1 MIILY
6 DENTTSFGT
15 LGIGVLRD
23 ALSCIVIEELNGS
36 FELEMVYPVNGAYYK
51 DISLRKILYVKPN
64 KYDPPQAFRIDT
76 ISKPFDGK
84 VTINAVHL
92 SYDLSGYIVEPLEAE
107 ATGIQDAFTKINAK
121 ILNSASF
128 PFTFSTD
135 ITNTESKFNI
145 QVPASVR
152 SILAGTEGSLLD
164 IFGGEYKFDNY
175 TINLLKN
182 RGEDRGFSVR
192 YGKNLTD
199 IKQETKSDKLYTD
212 IYPYF
217 YRIVTETNTSV
228 DKVYQQLYIRTAG
241 EGEEPIVPFTAQWLS
256 LKEDGSPFTPIIKQ
270 TPVQIATEGQYYQ
283 KIYIWDDVVQQDGST
298 ITQYVEVN
306 GTDYPPNIPN
316 PSNTT
321 TETTEMVTLT
331 NKTIAIAGR
340 ESVQPKRILPLDL
353 TQSFN
358 DKPTE
363 QELSDK
369 ANEYITNNKIGTIV
383 ETVEASFLRINDP
396 SINEAICKLGDT
408 VKVYFG
414 KIGVDS
420 SLQVISTKYD
430 VITEKYTDIGLG
442 TKKSNFSDNALS
454 IGDDISSLNNDAN
467 YTDEAKVGKLIAKTI
482 TAEYIQATNVEFT
495 NAQITALKTDNILAS
510 GIIQAAEASIDT
522 LIAQLLVA
530 EDAKVRNQLIV
541 GDNIVVNGEINIK
554 SGSISI
560 VTDSNIQ
567 DKINGYIVKDI
578 DEDPSTKYGSQ
589 WLKTSFNGDTTI
601 TPDATKIYKVYDIYN
616 VWTQR
621 YFKWNTT
628 NSKYEEYYILP
639 EVCFEVDEEG
649 NLTANSA
656 DIRGKI
662 TAIEGD
668 IGGCI
673 IVGVPDEYTQAYI
686 IPNAD
691 RYSAGWLTDTEGS
704 TTPLTPQTNH
714 KYKVIESF
722 KDYYYN
728 WNGYKYVDMLVG
740 VLQVNEASIES
751 LSADKIIGGTISAS
765 SILLQD
771 DSGNSKFEINDD
783 GTAIATS
790 LQLVGGSISLRP
802 KIVNAVNVDS
812 LGVGSITP
820 YSSTWLRNSNGD
832 TIVPQEG
839 VYYKITNY
847 VIKIYFG
854 SNGNYRTYLAD
865 AFANSN
871 FIEDSEGVQ
880 GNYHD
885 TATNTTMFTRR
896 YDSNTGEYVENLY
909 MDLIKSGSILN
920 VYGMITSISYIYF
933 YSGIYRW
940 DLMSTDWTSP
950 TLTSDSNYFRLYKD
964 NSSPR
969 IMRMTITTNKD
980 AYFTWSNS
988 QNKYIQVDI
997 PNTYFEVDSEGNVTA
1012 NNVTL
1017 TGQIF
1022 ADSGN
1027 MVGITGISTETLN
1040 TSDLSAC
1047 NVSISKDYS
1056 DPNNPIDSSFSLD
1069 CPIDLNGI
1077 KISNSTVYTP
1087 VANLR
1092 NITYAYQKQEKTID
1106 NKTYTDIILRFSL
1119 ENHDSND
1126 TGKTQIFFGVI
1137 QISYVQSGHEYTV
1150 PIGINSNVY
1159 LDASKGYTDVLIT
1172 TVEGGSVTG
1181 IQALHTT
1188 YAPTQAYVITNV
1200 GMNNLTLLLDC
1211 DAVVPSSNRTSYLG
1225 NVGNEWNY
1233 LYADNATFSQ
1243 ININN
1248 GNINLTSYSSITGNG
1263 LSEISNFHLINGS
1276 RVEGSTGSFDILCI
1290 RDRNDTVDM
1299 IVPTC
1304 VTKVTTLGSKGWNSF
1319 NLYSDFNSKISTVLY
1334 VQYIPHY
1341 RVNQR
1346 NNYGDR
1352 SYEPQVAWDSNN
1364 TTIYVYNDWTAG
1376 IEVSILVIGY

>member
-23 ALSCIVIEELNGS
+23 ALSCVVIEELNGS
-36 FELEMVYPVNGAYYK
+36 FELEMVYPVDGAHYN

-64 KYDPPQAFRIDT
+64 KYDSPQAFRIDT

-84 VTINAVHL
+84 VTMNAVHL

-175 TINLLKN
+175 TINLLRN

-241 EGEEPIVPFTAQWLS
+241 EGEPPIVPFTAEWLS
-256 LKEDGSPFTPIIKQ
+256 LKEDGSAFTPIIKQ
-270 TPVQIATEGQYYQ
+270 TPIQIATEGQYYQ

-331 NKTIAIAGR
+331 NKTIAITGR
-340 ESVQPKRILPLDL
+340 ESIQPKRILPLDL
-353 TQSFN
+353 TQYFN

-467 YTDEAKVGKLIAKTI
+467 YTDEIKVGELIAKTI
-482 TAEYIQATNVEFT
+482 TAEYIQATNAEFS

-530 EDAKVRNQLIV
+530 EDAEVRNQLIV
-541 GDNIVVNGEINIK
+541 GDNIIVNGEINIK

-567 DKINGYIVKDI
+567 NKINGYIVKDI
-578 DEDPSTKYGSQ
+578 DEDPSTQYGSQ
-589 WLKTSFNGDTTI
+589 WLKTSFYGDETI
-601 TPDATKIYKVYDIYN
+601 TPDATKVYKVYDIYN

-686 IPNAD
+686 IPNSD
-691 RYSAGWLTDTEGS
+691 RYSSNWLTDTEGS

-714 KYKVIESF
+714 KYKVRESF

-728 WNGYKYVDMLVG
+728 WNGSSYVDMLVG

-771 DSGNSKFEINDD
+771 DSGSSKFEINED
-783 GTAIATS
+783 GTAVASS
-790 LQLVGGSISLRP
+790 LELVGGSISLRP
-802 KIVNAVNVDS
+802 KIIDAINVDS
-812 LGVGSITP
+812 TGIGSITP

-839 VYYKITNY
+839 VYYKITNH

-885 TATNTTMFTRR
+885 TATNATMFTRR
-896 YDSNTGEYVENLY
+896 YDSDTGEYVENLY
-909 MDLIKSGSILN
+909 MDLIKSGSIVN
-920 VYGMITSISYIYF
+920 VYGMFTSTSYLYF

-940 DLMSTDWTSP
+940 DLMSGNWTSP
-950 TLTSDSNYFRLYKD
+950 TLTSDSNYFRLYND
-964 NSSPR
+964 NSNPR
-969 IMRMTITTNKD
+969 IMRITITTNKD

-988 QNKYIQVDI
+988 QNKYIQVSV
-997 PNTYFEVDSEGNVTA
+997 PNTYFEVDSDGNLTA
-1012 NNVTL
+1012 NNVDIMGTINATDGEIESLTITGHIFFDDLSTNQYYISSSGIVLPEFSVVNGTATFSGTL
-1017 TGQIF
+1017 SAPDGNIGGFTIDSNELISSTSTKEVGISA
-1022 ADSGN
+1022 ADSNDNAFWAGKYDN
-1027 MVGITGISTETLN
+1027 NIFDYPFRVSHTGELKSTKGFIGGFT
-1040 TSDLSAC
+1040 
-1047 NVSISKDYS
+1047 IGKDYLTTNEDKS
-1056 DPNNPIDSSFSLD
+1056 SIWDTSEEGLYLNDDGIGFTSNGYSSF
-1069 CPIDLNGI
+1069 
-1077 KISNSTVYTP
+1077 ISSFGLM
-1087 VANLR
+1087 AR
-1092 NITYAYQKQEKTID
+1092 NITVDFNGTDPDRATPVILSLAQDGGSFGTNEYTIKNFAYKD
-1106 NKTYTDIILRFSL
+1106 NSYNYFLYTTTVYVSGEVWYRINIPSDY
-1119 ENHDSND
+1119 
-1126 TGKTQIFFGVI
+1126 
-1137 QISYVQSGHEYTV
+1137 YVQGALAMRKTVTTDTDSYTW
-1150 PIGINSNVY
+1150 INSIAWG
-1159 LDASKGYTDVLIT
+1159 D
-1172 TVEGGSVTG
+1172 
-1181 IQALHTT
+1181 H
-1188 YAPTQAYVITNV
+1188 YVAIYN
-1200 GMNNLTLLLDC
+1200 
-1211 DAVVPSSNRTSYLG
+1211 
-1225 NVGNEWNY
+1225 
-1233 LYADNATFSQ
+1233 DNAACSFSVWM
-1243 ININN
+1243 
-1248 GNINLTSYSSITGNG
+1248 Y
-1263 LSEISNFHLINGS
+1263 LSKRI
-1276 RVEGSTGSFDILCI
+1276 
-1290 RDRNDTVDM
+1290 
-1299 IVPTC
+1299 
-1304 VTKVTTLGSKGWNSF
+1304 W
-1319 NLYSDFNSKISTVLY
+1319 
-1334 VQYIPHY
+1334 
-1341 RVNQR
+1341 
-1346 NNYGDR
+1346 
-1352 SYEPQVAWDSNN
+1352 
-1364 TTIYVYNDWTAG
+1364 
-1376 IEVSILVIGY
+1376 